1 MTDDVYTR
9 LREFMDKLPA
19 GYPTTPSGVEIKI
32 LKKLFTPEQAELVMK
47 LRNEPEDIATI
58 AERTGIGESE
68 LSDRLEELAQKGCIF
83 RFREG
88 EKPLYQAFQFIVG
101 IYEFQLKHL
110 DQEFCELFEE
120 YLPYFGLSLANV
132 KTSQMRVVPM
142 ESAVGTTP
150 SVASY
155 NRVRE
160 LVREQELIT
169 VSQCICRKEQGL
181 LGNECSRPKETCIG
195 FGDFAR
201 YYIDNGMGRQIDI
214 DEALRILDLAE
225 ESGLVLSPSNTQ
237 KLEAICCCCPCCC
250 PILKYGKMAPKP
262 ADFVRSYY
270 YALIDPE
277 LCSSCGT
284 CIERCQM
291 DAIREGDDVSE
302 IIEERCIGC
311 GLCVSTCP
319 QEAITMVAK
328 PDMEEPP
335 SDFTETLRRIGTER
349 GVL

>member
-1 MTDDVYTR
+1 MADDVYTR

-32 LKKLFTPEQAELVMK
+32 LKKLFTPEQAELVMQ
-47 LRNEPEDIATI
+47 LRNEPEDIAAI
-58 AERTGIGESE
+58 AERTGIGEPE

-88 EKPLYQAFQFIVG
+88 DKPLYQAFQFIVG

-110 DQEFCELFEE
+110 DREFCELFEE
-120 YLPYFGLSLANV
+120 YLPYFGISLANI
-132 KTSQMRVVPM
+132 KTSQMRVIPM

-169 VSQCICRKEQGL
+169 VSQCICRKEQEL
-181 LGNECSRPKETCIG
+181 LGNECSRPQETCIG

-201 YYIDNGMGRQIDI
+201 YYIDNGMGRQIDR

-270 YALIDPE
+270 YARIDPE
-277 LCSSCGT
+277 QCSSCGT

-319 QEAITMVAK
+319 QEAISMVAK
-328 PDMEEPP
+328 PDMEDPP
-335 SDFTETLRRIGTER
+335 TDFTETLRRIGTER